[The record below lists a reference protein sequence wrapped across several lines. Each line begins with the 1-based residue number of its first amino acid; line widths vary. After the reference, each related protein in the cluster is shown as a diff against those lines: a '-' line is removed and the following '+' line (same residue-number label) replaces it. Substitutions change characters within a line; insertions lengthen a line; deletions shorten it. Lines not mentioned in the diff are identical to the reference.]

1 MSNSIGNLFVIS
13 IILICIAC
21 YLLDAKKLLK
31 NTVIK
36 TLVKKVLPKAT
47 SKEYKKLNSM
57 LTKSSLNF
65 SVLEFYIIKIGV
77 FLTAAVFAFL
87 IFITNTQIKQN
98 QIFATPIYSNYS
110 NNDFRNSNKIRLKNF
125 KILKQ
130 HIDVT
135 KISGSS
141 NDLEN
146 VKKVLLTFSDVSS
159 ENLDDSSYVLLKDTI
174 AIKPLYVFSRKIK
187 YMLYVL
193 LFFMV
198 PDFILYIYSII
209 IVKRKT
215 EELNSLTN
223 LIIIISSNPN
233 VTSRN
238 ILDALIENSNYL
250 KPYLQKFKT
259 NYLINRNETYSEFLN
274 QSKYKPILKLV
285 SVLRQ
290 IEESDT
296 KSTIYNLENNNS
308 NIEKSRKI
316 TFENILEK
324 KDGIMLILFSIGAC
338 MLLKIAFDVAV
349 TAISNMGNPGL

>member
-1 MSNSIGNLFVIS
+1 
-13 IILICIAC
+13 
-21 YLLDAKKLLK
+21 
-31 NTVIK
+31 
-36 TLVKKVLPKAT
+36 
-47 SKEYKKLNSM
+47 
-57 LTKSSLNF
+57 
-65 SVLEFYIIKIGV
+65 
-77 FLTAAVFAFL
+77 
-87 IFITNTQIKQN
+87 
-98 QIFATPIYSNYS
+98 
-110 NNDFRNSNKIRLKNF
+110 LKNF